1 MGHCGVRARRRK
13 SPGRITTFLFRRPCF
28 ASGAANT
35 EGQLNQTRA
44 KVVTAECDFSDA
56 ELLNRE
62 AARLGRSA
70 VISKEEA
77 QRKQIAQDGARSR
90 LQEAKAVQNSIAP
103 NA

>member
-1 MGHCGVRARRRK
+1 MSDKEEHELRRDDRALQAELRTRR
-13 SPGRITTFLFRRPCF
+13 
-28 ASGAANT
+28 GA
-35 EGQLNQTRA
+35 QLNQARA

-56 ELLNRE
+56 ELLNRK

-90 LQEAKAVQNSIAP
+90 LGEAKAAVG
-103 NA
+103 